1 MISSATCLAALP
13 FDPSKDTFLRYLSK
27 DLESTSNR
35 TKEIFKD
42 LKDADTFNDNLESP
56 KTGNMDCWL
65 PLRISKILY
74 NSWDM
79 MKLINA

>member
-13 FDPSKDTFLRYLSK
+13 FDPSNDTFLQYLSK
-27 DLESTSNR
+27 DLKFKSNR

-42 LKDADTFNDNLESP
+42 LKDTDTFNDNLESP

-65 PLRISKILY
+65 PLGISKILY
-74 NSWDM
+74 NIKM
-79 MKLINA
+79 MTFK